1 MHSADVQEHATT
13 EEERKDATNKAHQ
26 AQLAMNN
33 HKAEAQVARKHAI
46 VEEEKRK
53 DEHVAVSTST

>member
-1 MHSADVQEHATT
+1 MQEHATT

-26 AQLAMNN
+26 AQLAMNK